1 MNKVTMPN
9 QDRDCITCSKHLPAQ
24 KIPHECHVCLNA
36 TENLKGYYLPLW
48 EPIMSKSYDAAWR
61 TEEAKQIVDLIE
73 KTEATG
79 PVKALDV
86 QVGGNHYKGMAI
98 QPVEFATANRLDFFQ
113 KDIVKYV
120 TRKKGDL
127 EKRLEDLNK
136 AKHYIDLYMDALK
149 GGY

>member
-73 KTEATG
+73 KTESSDGSSANYYVLPKGATQLQDLIAFKNMNG
-79 PVKALDV
+79 QIAEIFRACYRMGQESHSPNLRDAK
-86 QVGGNHYKGMAI
+86 KI
-98 QPVEFATANRLDFFQ
+98 QFYAQAEVNRLE
-113 KDIVKYV
+113 KYGC
-120 TRKKGDL
+120 K
-127 EKRLEDLNK
+127 
-136 AKHYIDLYMDALK
+136 
-149 GGY
+149 